1 MNITI
6 ADLLKMTPE
15 QRSAA
20 LQPNCFHMVYK
31 VMEGDWR
38 AGGWSSEKTMTLYS
52 LEELAHYK
60 SRSPSQFQIIRVH
73 PAFELKHEFTEIV
86 PEDEIQ
92 AVLQAKKEKEERQRK
107 ELEFARAKEQLKKA
121 EKNLQN

>member
-15 QRSAA
+15 QRSAT
-20 LQPNCFHMVYK
+20 LQPNCYHMVYK

-38 AGGWSSEKTMTLYS
+38 AGGWSSEKTMTLYN

-60 SRSPSQFQIIRVH
+60 SRSPSQFQILRVH
-73 PAFELKHEFTEIV
+73 PAFELKHEFEDVV
-86 PEDEIQ
+86 PEDTIE
-92 AVLQAKKEKEERQRK
+92 AVLKAKKEKEERQRK
-107 ELEFARAKEQLKKA
+107 ELEFARAKERCSRYC
-121 EKNLQN
+121 

>member
-1 MNITI
+1 MRITI
-6 ADLLKMTPE
+6 EDLLKMTPE

-20 LQPNCFHMVYK
+20 LQPNCYHMVYK

-52 LEELAHYK
+52 LEELANYK

-73 PAFELKHEFTEIV
+73 PAFELKHEFEDVV
-86 PEDEIQ
+86 PEDTIE
-92 AVLQAKKEKEERQRK
+92 AVLKAKKDEEDRQRK
-107 ELEFARAKEQLKKA
+107 ERELERAKEQLAKA
-121 EKNLQN
+121 EQNIQN